1 METDA
6 QWAALV
12 EVLGRPVWAVEDG
25 LATTAGRLAAHDAI
39 DDGLGAWTREQD
51 RYAVMGRLLAAGV
64 PAGAMQRSSDLAR
77 DPQYEH
83 RGFHRF
89 LDHAEMG
96 RVPYAGTQFV
106 IDGYTA
112 GPHGPAPLLG
122 EHNEV
127 VLRDV
132 LGLDEAEIAELLAS
146 DALV

>member
-1 METDA
+1 MPHAIRRLQLE
-6 QWAALV
+6 WSAAIQALKQQISELERANEQLV
-12 EVLGRPVWAVEDG
+12 QFANIL
-25 LATTAGRLAAHDAI
+25 AHD
-39 DDGLGAWTREQD
+39 LKSPLRH
-51 RYAVMGRLLAAGV
+51 VMGFCRIVQHDYGDRLGERA
-64 PAGAMQRSSDLAR
+64 
-77 DPQYEH
+77 
-83 RGFHRF
+83 HRF

-127 VLRDV
+127 VSRDV